1 MKLSIITATW
11 NLVTAG
17 RGEMLR
23 RCVRS
28 VSAVRDAE
36 YTIIDG
42 GSTDGTVEEIKNEE
56 LRIKNAGGAC
66 GLRWISERDRGIY
79 DALNKGVRMAQGEW
93 IHILGCDD
101 YICDSVALENAIA
114 EGERNGAE
122 IIITPVEKDGG
133 GRSINLKA
141 CLYSIPYCHQGVL
154 MKKSLIERLGGFN
167 AALRLAGDY
176 ELTLKAHLSGAKE
189 VVLPYRFAHYSTG
202 GASSNWA
209 KLHEEVNAVAAC
221 QFGLTAK
228 ETDRFD
234 KTRCLP
240 IRVVFPLLFHRRGM
254 VRRGAAWQLIRNVVC
269 LVKRKCCERI

>member
-1 MKLSIITATW
+1 MKISFVTAVW
-11 NLVTAG
+11 NLASAG
-17 RGEMLR
+17 RSEMF
-23 RCVRS
+23 VRLMES
-28 VSAVRDAE
+28 VSKVADSECVV
-36 YTIIDG
+36 IDG

-56 LRIKNAGGAC
+56 LRIKNVGSAGC
-66 GLRWISERDRGIY
+66 LRWISERDRGIY
-79 DALNKGVRMAQGEW
+79 DALNKGVRMARGEW

-133 GRSINLKA
+133 GRSINRKA

-154 MKKSLIERLGGFN
+154 MKRSLIERLGGFN
-167 AALRLAGDY
+167 AALKLAGDY
-176 ELTLKAHLSGAKE
+176 ELTLRAHLSGAKE

-209 KLHEEVNAVAAC
+209 KLHAEVNEVASRI
-221 QFGLTAK
+221 FGLSEVETA
-228 ETDRFD
+228 RFD

-240 IRVVFPLLFHRRGM
+240 VRVLFPLLFHRRGM
-254 VRRGAAWQLIRNVVC
+254 VRKGAIWQLIRNVC
-269 LVKRKCCERI
+269 ARIWMK

>member
-1 MKLSIITATW
+1 MKISFITAVW
-11 NLVTAG
+11 NLVSEG
-17 RGEMLR
+17 RSKMF
-23 RCVRS
+23 VRS
-28 VSAVRDAE
+28 LESISKVSDSEHIV
-36 YTIIDG
+36 IDG

-141 CLYSIPYCHQGVL
+141 CLYSIPYCHQGIL

-176 ELTLKAHLSGAKE
+176 ELTLRAHLSGAKE

-202 GASSNWA
+202 GASSNWG
-209 KLHEEVNAVAAC
+209 KLHAEVNEVAAR
-221 QFGLTAK
+221 QFGLTAR

-240 IRVVFPLLFHRRGM
+240 LRVLLPLLLHWRGM
-254 VRRGAAWQLIRNVVC
+254 VRRGAVWQLIRNVVC
-269 LVKRKCCERI
+269 LARRKRRGRI

>member
-11 NLVTAG
+11 NLVAAG

-28 VSAVRDAE
+28 VSAVRHAE
-36 YTIIDG
+36 HIIIDG

-56 LRIKNAGGAC
+56 LRMKNEEGAGGV
-66 GLRWISERDRGIY
+66 RWISEKDRGIY
-79 DALNKGVRMAQGEW
+79 DALNKGVRMAQSEW

-101 YICDSVALENAIA
+101 YICDPEALGKAIE
-114 EGERNGAE
+114 EGEKRGAE
-122 IIITPVEKDGG
+122 IIITLAEKEGG
-133 GRSINLKA
+133 GRTINLKA

-209 KLHEEVNAVAAC
+209 KLHSEVNEVASRI
-221 QFGLTAK
+221 FGLSEV

-240 IRVVFPLLFHRRGM
+240 VRVLFPLLFHRRGM